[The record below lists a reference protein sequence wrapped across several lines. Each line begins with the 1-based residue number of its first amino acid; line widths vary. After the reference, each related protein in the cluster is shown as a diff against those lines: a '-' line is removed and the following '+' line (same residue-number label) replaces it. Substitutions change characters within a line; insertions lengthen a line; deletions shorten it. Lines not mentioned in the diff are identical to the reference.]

1 MNNCFYTCHGS
12 GRKYIAVYKRSWI
25 IWIMVNIIYNHA
37 AHYYLDEDNQ
47 QDDYDILNGGVVQS
61 ARFVTARE
69 YYCFLLQAREGVFN
83 ILLFGGRLFQQWVVD
98 MYIKIESMRLDWYS
112 NPVNQKII
120 RAELYQV
127 SDTYDYNFYCLEG
140 YSSHIFCL
148 CFIIILYCVAPS

>member
-1 MNNCFYTCHGS
+1 
-12 GRKYIAVYKRSWI
+12 
-25 IWIMVNIIYNHA
+25 MVNIIYNHA
-37 AHYYLDEDNQ
+37 THYYLDEDNQ

-61 ARFVTARE
+61 ARFVIARE

-112 NPVNQKII
+112 NPDNQKII

-127 SDTYDYNFYCLEG
+127 SDTYDFNFYCLEG
-140 YSSHIFCL
+140 YFSRIFCF
-148 CFIIILYCVAPS
+148 CFIIILYCAAPS